1 MRDWDRVQELFLM
14 TVELPDRERR
24 PLLDSLCAHDPELRA
39 EVESLLASDGGG
51 GTIVAAAVQQEASLL
66 FDSALLAGKRIG
78 AYRIVREI
86 GRGGMGAVYLATR
99 DDEEYHKQVA
109 IKVVKP
115 GMDTEEVLNR
125 FRYERQILANL
136 DHPYIAR
143 LFDGGST
150 PEGLPFF
157 VMEYIEGRPVHTFCH
172 EDALNNRA
180 RCGLFLRILEA
191 ASYAHRNMVVHRD
204 LKPGNIFVTADG
216 TPKLLDF
223 GIAKLLSGN
232 PDGNTATTVLRPFTP
247 EYASP
252 EQVRGL
258 SVTTSTDIY
267 SLGAVL
273 YELLTGRRAQP
284 ITTSTPEELERAIC
298 QMEPLR
304 PSKIA
309 PTVDA
314 DLDNIVLMAMRKEP
328 ERRYQS
334 VDQFAEDI
342 QRHLDGMPVLARQD
356 SIVYRVRKFVLR
368 NRLETGVAALV
379 VALLLLAYRFRPE
392 MPLPRVTRVEQLTK
406 SGGAL
411 PSPLVTDG
419 PRVYYRSLDEKA
431 ADLSNRQV
439 LLNSSEDAPLGIPS
453 RFLIRGLSPEET
465 ELLAITQGGEQSTV
479 WTIPVVG
486 GSPRRVGKLVV
497 DDIAWSHD
505 GNWFAYSQGNRLLVA
520 KADGT
525 LSRPLATVSVSAGSA
540 GIDQIRWSPDDRL
553 LRFTLNGAGPGGS
566 LKYPT
571 TRALWEVGADG
582 RNLRQLRFPWPGK
595 EMESCGYW
603 TPDGR
608 YFLFRSQREGV
619 SNLWALEERSD
630 WWRRPNRDPVQLT
643 SGPVNYYQP
652 VSSRSGRSIFA
663 VGGQP
668 SGELVRYDAARKEFV
683 PFLGGRSAD
692 RLVFT
697 RDGQWLAYVAFPEG
711 TLWRARGDGSE
722 LLQLTFPPL
731 QVGFPRWSADGK
743 RIAFSAIQPGVSWK
757 VFVVSSE
764 GGSPQP
770 VPSEPFTQ
778 ATEDWM
784 PGDSDSLIYS
794 RAYQA
799 ENPGLY
805 RFDLRSGR
813 SEKIP
818 GTEGLYDPIWSP
830 DGRHLSVVDPAT
842 DLLSLIDLK
851 TGKRTQIAGPL
862 RWPAWSADSQY
873 VYFTKDGSNWLFR
886 VRIPDGSEEKVLE
899 IPFRG
904 VVGISLTSA
913 WTFTLAPDDSPIILR
928 EHGRYDVY
936 ALSLSAP

>member
-1 MRDWDRVQELFLM
+1 M
-14 TVELPDRERR
+14 
-24 PLLDSLCAHDPELRA
+24 
-39 EVESLLASDGGG
+39 
-51 GTIVAAAVQQEASLL
+51 
-66 FDSALLAGKRIG
+66 
-78 AYRIVREI
+78 
-86 GRGGMGAVYLATR
+86 
-99 DDEEYHKQVA
+99 
-109 IKVVKP
+109 
-115 GMDTEEVLNR
+115 
-125 FRYERQILANL
+125 
-136 DHPYIAR
+136 
-143 LFDGGST
+143 
-150 PEGLPFF
+150 
-157 VMEYIEGRPVHTFCH
+157 
-172 EDALNNRA
+172 
-180 RCGLFLRILEA
+180 
-191 ASYAHRNMVVHRD
+191 
-204 LKPGNIFVTADG
+204 
-216 TPKLLDF
+216 
-223 GIAKLLSGN
+223 
-232 PDGNTATTVLRPFTP
+232 
-247 EYASP
+247 
-252 EQVRGL
+252 
-258 SVTTSTDIY
+258 TTSTDIY

-284 ITTSTPEELERAIC
+284 ITTSTPEELERAVC

-342 QRHLDGMPVLARQD
+342 QRHLDGRPVLARQD

-419 PRVYYRSLDEKA
+419 PRIYYRSLGEKA
-431 ADLSNRQV
+431 AEFSVRQV
-439 LLNSSEDAPLGIPS
+439 LLNSNEDKLVGIPGS
-453 RFLIRGLSPEET
+453 FLIRGLSPDNSEF
-465 ELLAITQGGEQSTV
+465 LAITQSGEQSTV
-479 WTIPVVG
+479 WIIPVAG
-486 GSPRRVGKLVV
+486 GLPRRVGNLVA

-505 GNWFAYSQGNRLLVA
+505 GNWFAYAQGNRLFLA

-540 GIDQIRWSPDDRL
+540 AIDQVRWSPDDRK
-553 LRFTLNGAGPGGS
+553 LRFTLKSAGSGGTLS
-566 LKYPT
+566 SPT

-582 RNLRQLRFPWPGK
+582 LNLHQMRFSWPGK
-595 EMESCGYW
+595 EMECCGDW

-619 SNLWALEERSD
+619 SNLWALEEKSD

-652 VSSRSGRSIFA
+652 VSSRSGKSIFA
-663 VGGQP
+663 VGVQP
-668 SGELVRYDAARKEFV
+668 SGELVSYDAARKDFA

-692 RLVFT
+692 RLVFS
-697 RDGQWLAYVAFPEG
+697 RDGQWLAYVAYPEG
-711 TLWRARGDGSE
+711 TLWRARRDGTE
-722 LLQLTFPPL
+722 PLQLTFPPL
-731 QVGFPRWSADGK
+731 QVGSPRWSADGK
-743 RIAFSAIQPGVSWK
+743 RIAFHANQPGLTWK
-757 VFVVSSE
+757 IFVISAN
-764 GGSPQP
+764 GGGPQP
-770 VPSEPFTQ
+770 LPSEPFTQ
-778 ATEDWM
+778 ACPDWM
-784 PGDSDSLIYS
+784 PGASDSLIYS

-813 SEKIP
+813 SEQIP

-851 TGKRTQIAGPL
+851 TGKRTQITGPV
-862 RWPAWSADSQY
+862 RFPAWSADSRY
-873 VYFTKDGSNWLFR
+873 IYFTRDGSNWLFR
-886 VRIPDGSEEKVLE
+886 VRVPDGSEEKALDV
-899 IPFRG
+899 PFRMA
-904 VVGISLTSA
+904 SR
-913 WTFTLAPDDSPIILR
+913 TFTLAPDDSPIILR